1 MSTSPEKTSYH
12 HGELYN
18 SLLNAAH
25 SMLAEGGIEAL
36 SLRKLAEQVGVSRTA
51 PYHHFKDKNELLCA
65 LAADGFQRKQAA
77 IEQLSLNS
85 TPSAASNPAQQF
97 KDFVYD
103 YIKHATANPE
113 LYDLM
118 FGRPIWKTGSS
129 NPQLQNH
136 AYPVFQQQLALI
148 KNWQQQGVLDSEAD
162 TLRLSQ
168 VIWSTLHGITRLV
181 IDGIYQN
188 NDSDQKHIKAM
199 CDCAISQFLKAA
211 PLI

>member
-1 MSTSPEKTSYH
+1 MSNSPEKTSYH
-12 HGELYN
+12 HGELYT
-18 SLLNAAH
+18 SLLNTAH

-65 LAADGFQRKQAA
+65 LAADGFKRKQAA
-77 IEQLSLNS
+77 IAQLSLHS
-85 TPSAASNPAQQF
+85 TSNPTQQF

-129 NPQLQNH
+129 NPQLQSH

-148 KNWQQQGVLDSEAD
+148 KSWQQQGVLDSEAD

-168 VIWSTLHGITRLV
+168 VIWSTLHGLTRLV
-181 IDGIYQN
+181 IDGIY
-188 NDSDQKHIKAM
+188 DSSDSNSHQVKAM
-199 CDCAISQFLKAA
+199 CDCAIKQFLSAA
-211 PLI
+211 KG